1 MAFSKFDSSG
11 DDKLDYSFQNMLKHL
26 YWITFRIIHT
36 IISLIWLKTID
47 FREFCEMINKK
58 AEEDAAAAH
67 K

>member
-1 MAFSKFDSSG
+1 M
-11 DDKLDYSFQNMLKHL
+11 DYLQDNTHNH
-26 YWITFRIIHT
+26 WPE
-36 IISLIWLKTID
+36 LIKTDLRID